1 MSAPIAVQLYTL
13 RDSVGADP
21 GAVLDRLAAKGFVGV
36 ESAGLYGLE
45 PSQFAK
51 LLGNA
56 GLVLCSAHVGIDAR
70 NEEWSDI
77 WAADLDAHQGAGA
90 DTVVIPMLFPNH
102 FADPDAVKRSADL
115 VNAANEIAR
124 SRGITL
130 GYHNH
135 FWEFADLDGTPALV
149 RFFEHCDP
157 TVIAEVDIYWAT
169 VGGADPV
176 RIVRDLGAR
185 ARLLHVKDGPA
196 DKPES
201 DMVAVGSGAIP
212 IADVLAA
219 GDNVTWHI
227 VELDRCA
234 TDMFQAVE
242 ASHDFLV
249 SNRLARGRA

>member
-1 MSAPIAVQLYTL
+1 
-13 RDSVGADP
+13 
-21 GAVLDRLAAKGFVGV
+21 
-36 ESAGLYGLE
+36 
-45 PSQFAK
+45 
-51 LLGNA
+51 
-56 GLVLCSAHVGIDAR
+56 
-70 NEEWSDI
+70 
-77 WAADLDAHQGAGA
+77 
-90 DTVVIPMLFPNH
+90 
-102 FADPDAVKRSADL
+102 VKRSADL

-124 SRGITL
+124 SRGITV

-135 FWEFADLDGTPALV
+135 FWEFTDLDGKPALL

-157 TVIAEVDIYWAT
+157 TVIAEIDIYWAT

-212 IADVLAA
+212 VADVLAA
-219 GDNVTWHI
+219 NEHVTWNI

-249 SNRLARGRA
+249 SNRLAQGRA